1 MFQSTRFKANS
12 FSVQCS
18 GDVFTTSEFTNSCVP
33 SIYKEKF
40 SSPILCFEKKRSDVA
55 RSSPGFYR
63 HNLPSIMI
71 RNLPSLKVLPL
82 FPPTNHNSGPKCV
95 TGLGLKS
102 VDWLGC
108 HLPIPVATQCSKSRQ
123 WLSSILRRWRHS
135 EAALA
140 SSIPIK
146 AFSHKK

>member
-1 MFQSTRFKANS
+1 M
-12 FSVQCS
+12 
-18 GDVFTTSEFTNSCVP
+18 FTTSELTNLCVP
-33 SIYKEKF
+33 FTLAFTKKNVPHRYYVLNI
-40 SSPILCFEKKRSDVA
+40 KRSDVA
-55 RSSPGFYR
+55 RMSSGFYR
-63 HNLPSIMI
+63 YNLPSSQDKKS
-71 RNLPSLKVLPL
+71 PFLKSCATLSYVKSFQGTTLYDWDWD
-82 FPPTNHNSGPKCV
+82 S
-95 TGLGLKS
+95 KS

-108 HLPIPVATQCSKSRQ
+108 HLPPPVATQGSKSRQ